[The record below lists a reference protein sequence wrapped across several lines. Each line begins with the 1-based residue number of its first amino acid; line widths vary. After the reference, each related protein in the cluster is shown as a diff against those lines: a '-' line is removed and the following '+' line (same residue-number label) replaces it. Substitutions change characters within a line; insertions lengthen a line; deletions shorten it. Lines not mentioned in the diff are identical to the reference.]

1 MKKLEKSQKMT
12 IKTFE
17 EYQAAAISMRVS
29 LDKFKENFPGESLVV
44 LELLALS
51 YDGLGLGEAGE
62 VQGKI
67 KKIIRD
73 EGGIITIDAKKEIA
87 KELGD
92 CLWYI
97 ASMCDNLNLDMGE
110 VATMNIEKLRS
121 RHERGTVHGN
131 GDNR

>member
-1 MKKLEKSQKMT
+1 MIE
-12 IKTFE
+12 TFS
-17 EYQAAAISMRVS
+17 EYQTEAVKLKIS
-29 LDKFKENFPGESLVV
+29 LDKFKAIFPNMNPDVIKLVAV
-44 LELLALS
+44 A

-73 EGGIITIDAKKEIA
+73 NGGIITPEATNDIL

-92 CLWYI
+92 TLWYI
-97 ASMCDNLNLDMGE
+97 TSMCENLGITLED
-110 VATMNIEKLRS
+110 VANYNITKLQD
-121 RHERGTVHGN
+121 RHARGVLGGS

>member
-1 MKKLEKSQKMT
+1 MIT
-12 IKTFE
+12 TFS
-17 EYQAAAISMRVS
+17 EYQKEANFLKIS
-29 LDKFKENFPGESLVV
+29 LDKF
-44 LELLALS
+44 LEEHPDTPEDVQLLLAVA

-73 EGGIITIDAKKEIA
+73 DGGFITNEHIAEIK

-92 CLWYI
+92 ILWYI
-97 ASMCDNLNLDMGE
+97 SSMCDSLGINMED
-110 VATMNIEKLRS
+110 VASANIEKLKS
-121 RHERGTVHGN
+121 RRDRNTLHGS

>member
-1 MKKLEKSQKMT
+1 ME

-17 EYQAAAISMRVS
+17 EYQNEANFLKIS
-29 LDKFKENFPGESLVV
+29 LDKFLKLYPDTPDDVK
-44 LELLALS
+44 LLLGVT

-73 EGGIITIDAKKEIA
+73 NGGIITENNINEISF
-87 KELGD
+87 EIGD
-92 CLWYI
+92 ILWYL
-97 ASMCDNLNLDMGE
+97 ASLCDNLGISLED
-110 VATMNIEKLRS
+110 VANKNITKLKS
-121 RHERGTVHGN
+121 RRDRNTLHGS

>member
-1 MKKLEKSQKMT
+1 MKIT
-12 IKTFE
+12 TFN
-17 EYQAAAISMRVS
+17 EYQKEAISLRIS
-29 LDKFKENFPGESLVV
+29 LNKF
-44 LELLALS
+44 LELHPDIPEDIKLLLAVV

-73 EGGIITIDAKKEIA
+73 NGGIITEESKEAI
-87 KELGD
+87 KDELSD

-97 ASMCDNLNLDMGE
+97 ASMCDNLGINLED
-110 VATMNIEKLRS
+110 VATHNIEKLKS
-121 RHERGTVHGN
+121 RYNRGTLHGS

>member
-1 MKKLEKSQKMT
+1 MR
-12 IKTFE
+12 IVTFN
-17 EYQAAAISMRVS
+17 EYQKEANFLKIS
-29 LDKFKENFPGESLVV
+29 LDKF
-44 LELLALS
+44 LEEHPDTPKDVKLLLAVA

-73 EGGIITIDAKKEIA
+73 AGGRITHEHVTEIK

-92 CLWYI
+92 ILWYV
-97 ASMCDNLNLDMGE
+97 ASMCDNLEISLED
-110 VATMNIEKLRS
+110 VATGNIEKLRG
-121 RHERGTVHGN
+121 RRDRGTLHGS

>member
-1 MKKLEKSQKMT
+1 MKITTFSEYQKEAIISKISLDMFLEKHPDTPPEVK
-12 IKTFE
+12 
-17 EYQAAAISMRVS
+17 
-29 LDKFKENFPGESLVV
+29 
-44 LELLALS
+44 ELLALA

-73 EGGIITIDAKKEIA
+73 NGGYISAESKIEIK

-97 ASMCDNLNLDMGE
+97 ASMCDTLGLKMED
-110 VATMNIEKLRS
+110 VAAENIEKLKS
-121 RHERGTVHGN
+121 RKERGVLHGS

>member
-1 MKKLEKSQKMT
+1 MKITTFSEYQKEAIFSKISLDMFLEKHPDTPPEVK
-12 IKTFE
+12 
-17 EYQAAAISMRVS
+17 
-29 LDKFKENFPGESLVV
+29 
-44 LELLALS
+44 ELLALT
-51 YDGLGLGEAGE
+51 YDGLGLGESGE

-73 EGGIITIDAKKEIA
+73 SGGYISAENKIEIK

-97 ASMCDNLNLDMGE
+97 ASMCDTLGLKMED
-110 VATMNIEKLRS
+110 VAAENIEKLKS
-121 RHERGTVHGN
+121 RKERGVLHGS

>member
-1 MKKLEKSQKMT
+1 MTT

-29 LDKFKENFPGESLVV
+29 MDKFIKTFPGTELLVID
-44 LELLALS
+44 LLALT

-73 EGGIITIDAKKEIA
+73 EGGIITLEAREAIKD
-87 KELGD
+87 ELSD
-92 CLWYI
+92 VLWYI
-97 ASMCDNLNLDMGE
+97 ASMSDNLGFTLED
-110 VATMNIEKLRS
+110 VANHNIMKLKS
-121 RHERGTVHGN
+121 RQQRNTIHGS

>member
-1 MKKLEKSQKMT
+1 MKIT
-12 IKTFE
+12 TFSD
-17 EYQAAAISMRVS
+17 YQREANFLKIS
-29 LDKFKENFPGESLVV
+29 LDKFLEKHPDTPPEVK
-44 LELLALS
+44 ELLALA

-73 EGGIITIDAKKEIA
+73 NGGYISAESKIEIK

-97 ASMCDNLNLDMGE
+97 ASMCDNLGIKMED
-110 VATMNIEKLRS
+110 VAIGNIEKLQDR
-121 RHERGTVHGN
+121 RDRGTLHGS
-131 GDNR
+131 GHNR